1 MEQQL
6 EEILIKEV
14 ALSRRKFLDILGKGS
29 LILLFDAIAPKY
41 IAQAAQITRAIVNSD
56 GSVTESESQYFAKQV
71 EEADRIASN
80 YLGMRFDGTYR
91 IDISRQHRTSRALLF
106 VYKGERGYM
115 EFPARSIERDNAAVV
130 HEVTHVIAPN
140 YNRFLAEGLAVYMQ
154 DKFSSKSVPPTFGK
168 DLHAG
173 ASESELKLED
183 LIRETKDYFYYWSRR
198 NIGTQEVIN
207 AYFHAGSLVKFLME
221 NEAYGADEKARLE
234 RFKKLY
240 ALAEKGEG
248 KMFDIA
254 YGKSLP
260 EIEKEWRSYITGQK
274 QRSGLLEPLPAANQK
289 LTLAGM

>member
-14 ALSRRKFLDILGKGS
+14 TLSRRKFLDILGKGS

-41 IAQAAQITRAIVNSD
+41 IAQAAQITRVIVNSD

-71 EEADRIASN
+71 EEADRIVSN
-80 YLGMRFDGTYR
+80 YLSMRFDGTYR
-91 IDISRQHRTSRALLF
+91 IDIGRQYRTSRALLF

-115 EFPARSIERDNAAVV
+115 EFPTRSIERDNAAVV

-154 DKFSSKSVPPTFGK
+154 DKFSQKSAVPTFGK

-207 AYFHAGSLVKFLME
+207 AYFHAGSLVKFLIE
-221 NEAYGADEKARLE
+221 NEAYGADEKTRLE

-248 KMFDIA
+248 KMFEIA

-260 EIEKEWRSYITGQK
+260 EIEKEWRSYITRQK